1 MRIGPE
7 ELEDYA
13 QGCAIL
19 GTGGGGD
26 VEPAIAHAAAALEA
40 HGPVEIADLDDL
52 PDDLLLL
59 PLAGWGAPTVAI
71 EKLGSGHEAEALRA
85 AAERWHG
92 AGVGALMAG
101 EIGGGNGVT
110 PLAWAASMGLPLADA
125 DGMGRAFPEGP
136 QVAMHVAGL
145 SAAPAFLA
153 DEHGNV
159 VTIEP
164 IDGDWYER
172 LARTVTVAFG
182 GSAWGADFVMTV
194 EVARTA
200 TIRRSVSRA
209 LAIGRARRDAG
220 VDGVL
225 RTTGGVRL
233 IAGKVIEVE
242 RRTTEG
248 FARGHVEIAGTGDD
262 AGRQLRLHV
271 QNENLRATEGD
282 RMLAVV
288 PDLLTVLDEA
298 TGIAIPTERVR
309 YGQRVTVV
317 AMPCDPLWRTPA
329 GLAVAGPTAFGFAD
343 AYRPVEELAR
353 G

>member
-7 ELEDYA
+7 DLEDYA
-13 QGCAIL
+13 QGCAVL

-26 VEPAIAHAAAALEA
+26 VEPAVAQVAVALEA
-40 HGPVEIADLDDL
+40 HGPVDVATLDDL
-52 PDDLLLL
+52 PEDLLVM
-59 PLAGWGAPTVAI
+59 PLAGWGAPTVGI
-71 EKLGSGHEAEALRA
+71 EKLGSGREGEALRRA
-85 AAERWHG
+85 VERRHG
-92 AGVGALMAG
+92 REV
-101 EIGGGNGVT
+101 GGGNGVT
-110 PLAWAASMGLPLADA
+110 PIAWAASMGLPLADA

-159 VTIEP
+159 VTVEP
-164 IDGDWYER
+164 VDADWFER

-182 GSAWGADFVMTV
+182 GSAWGADFVMPV
-194 EVARTA
+194 RVARTA
-200 TIRRSVSRA
+200 TILGSVSKA

-225 RTTGGVRL
+225 AVTGGVRL
-233 IAGKVIEVE
+233 IGGKVTEVE

-248 FARGHVEIAGTGDD
+248 FARGYVVVTGTGDD
-262 AGRQLRLHV
+262 AAREVRLHV

-282 RMLAVV
+282 RTLAVV
-288 PDLLTVLDEA
+288 PDLLSVLDEA

-309 YGQRVTVV
+309 YGHRVVVV
-317 AMPCDPLWRTPA
+317 AMPCDPLWRTPT
-329 GLAVAGPTAFGFAD
+329 GLAVAGPAAFGFPD
-343 AYRPVEELAR
+343 EYRPVEEQTR

>member
-1 MRIGPE
+1 MWID
-7 ELEDYA
+7 LEDLEDFA
-13 QGCAIL
+13 HGCAVL

-26 VEPAIAHAAAALEA
+26 VEPALAQAAAAVEA
-40 HGPVEIADLDDL
+40 HGPVQVVDLDDL
-52 PDDLLLL
+52 PDDLLVM

-71 EKLGSGHEAEALRA
+71 EKLGSGREAETLRR

-92 AGVGALMAG
+92 RPVGALMAG

-110 PLAWAASMGLPLADA
+110 PLAWAASMGLPVADA

-159 VTIEP
+159 VTLEP
-164 IDGDWYER
+164 VDGDWYER

-194 EVARTA
+194 AVARAA
-200 TIRRSVSRA
+200 TIRGSVSRA

-220 VDGVL
+220 VDGILAV
-225 RTTGGVRL
+225 TAGIRL
-233 IAGKVIEVE
+233 IGGKVIEVE

-248 FARGHVEIAGTGDD
+248 FARGHVVVVGTGEDV
-262 AGRQLRLHV
+262 GREVRLHV

-282 RMLAVV
+282 RTLAVV
-288 PDLLTVLDEA
+288 PDLVSVLDEA

-309 YGQRVTVV
+309 YGHRVAVV
-317 AMPCDPLWRTPA
+317 AMPCDPLWRTPG
-329 GLAVAGPTAFGFAD
+329 GLAVAGPGAFGFPD
-343 AYRPVEELAR
+343 EYRSLEELAR